1 MLKQTDDSSL
11 SFWRIALLA
20 SPVITAVL
28 IAVVMVINGSNA
40 VDAQTT
46 PAGKAQISPE
56 AQPTDYFP
64 NQYPSPTG
72 AIQEMPP
79 TF

>member
-1 MLKQTDDSSL
+1 MLRETDDSSL
-11 SFWRIALLA
+11 SFGRIALLV

-28 IAVVMVINGSNA
+28 IAVVLVTNGSDV
-40 VDAQTT
+40 VDAQAT
-46 PAGKAQISPE
+46 PAGKAQISPG

-64 NQYPSPTG
+64 NQYPPPIG

>member
-11 SFWRIALLA
+11 SFGRIALLV
-20 SPVITAVL
+20 SPVVTAVL
-28 IAVVMVINGSNA
+28 IALVMVINGSNA

-46 PAGKAQISPE
+46 PVGKAQISPG

-64 NQYPSPTG
+64 NQYPPPTG
-72 AIQEMPP
+72 PIQEMPP